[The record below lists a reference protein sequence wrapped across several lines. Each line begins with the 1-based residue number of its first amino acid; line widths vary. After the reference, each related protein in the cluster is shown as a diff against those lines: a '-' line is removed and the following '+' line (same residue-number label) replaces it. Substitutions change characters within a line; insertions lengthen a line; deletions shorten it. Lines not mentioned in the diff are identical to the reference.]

1 MKGYGVNNVECG
13 CLEINHPEFLLKF
26 WGKTERNAQD
36 ASVFH
41 PALFHILDVAHVA
54 GILLDER
61 CSQRWRNVLSG
72 LFAVD
77 PIELQKFIPFYVALH
92 DIGKF
97 SAAFQRQDPLQHQRL
112 LKEGLTFGRSQ
123 DIPHAQ
129 VSRHF
134 IWHEWPDLSLAAV
147 SDKHRLILR
156 ETVVGHHGI
165 FAAAADI
172 GDVKMKLKF
181 EEPNTW
187 KTFRSDVFQLLASL
201 LLDTSLTSLPDPQ
214 NVSSAVMELTG
225 FTTLCDWIGSDQRFF
240 TPHPDRSLDV
250 YIAISKECALKAVE
264 SDGFSAFTFSSVPT
278 TFSGLFNGL
287 PEPRPL
293 QIAVDD
299 IPPSLLEE
307 PCLVVIEAPTGEGK
321 TEAALAV
328 AHRIAARRNSDEF
341 YYALPTMATS
351 NQMHLRIQKYLH
363 DQLKLGVGAK
373 LVHGQAFLAQD
384 LVPVNPMTNGEGGLD
399 VGHAADWFNSKKK
412 ALLAPF
418 GVGTIDQVELGVLNV
433 RHSSLRLAGLSGK
446 VVILDEVHAY
456 DTYMTTIVTR
466 LLNWLNTL
474 GASVI
479 LLSAT
484 LPASRRKELVRT
496 YSHDDNAFDET
507 EAYPLITIVN
517 SSAVVSL
524 MPPAAQSS
532 KEIGLNLLHFRDDE
546 VDKKADWL
554 IERVNEGGCIC
565 WITNTV
571 DRAQAMYAALLD
583 ECDQETDLALLHA
596 RFPLF
601 QREDLETG
609 IARKIGP
616 EKSHRPKKM
625 IVIGTQVLEQ
635 SLDLDFDL
643 MVTDLAPVD
652 LLLQRAGRLHRHS
665 TTQYRGQHHQPALY
679 VNIPLM
685 GQQPDI
691 HIDRVIYHEYFL
703 LRTWQEI
710 RQMTHISLPAD
721 YRRLVEAVY
730 TPPAGEI
737 DEELGKAYARLLKDE
752 ELARQEAELR
762 LLPQPDP
769 ESSFTSL
776 AARMVFE
783 ESETRAG
790 WIVAQ
795 TRLGEKSIN
804 LVPLEDHGDH
814 YTIPGDEE
822 PIWKDQPVDSADQLR
837 MLRAQV
843 RVSRAEVVDALSHQI
858 DNRNLIFSNSQLLR
872 DVHPLWLTDGKAE
885 VETTNGIILLE
896 LDPLLGLMIKKKG
909 G

>member
-1 MKGYGVNNVECG
+1 MNIIDTENLKKEQIDK
-13 CLEINHPEFLLKF
+13 LIKF
-26 WGKTERNAQD
+26 WGKTDKHSQD
-36 ASVFH
+36 ASYFH

-54 GILLDER
+54 NMLLDKG
-61 CSQRWRNVLSG
+61 CSQRWRNVLSDV
-72 LFAVD
+72 FAVD
-77 PIELQKFIPFYVALH
+77 QDELRKFIPFYVALH

-112 LKEGLTFGRSQ
+112 QKEGVQFGRSQ

-134 IWHEWPDLSLAAV
+134 IWHEWPDLGNSAI
-147 SDKHRLILR
+147 SDKHKLILC
-156 ETVVGHHGI
+156 EMAAGHHGI

-172 GDVKMKLKF
+172 GNVKMKLKF

-187 KTFRSDVFQLLASL
+187 KEIRGDVFHVLAIL
-201 LLDTSLTSLPDPQ
+201 LLDTLLGNLPDPG
-214 NVSSAVMELTG
+214 NLSSAIMELTG

-240 TPHPDRSLDV
+240 TPHPNNDLAE
-250 YIAISKECALKAVE
+250 YLAISKESAEKAIAD
-264 SDGFSAFTFSSVPT
+264 DGFAVSTFSNTPT
-278 TFSGLFNGL
+278 EFTNLFSQLTD
-287 PEPRPL
+287 PRPL
-293 QIAVDD
+293 QVAIDE
-299 IPPSLLEE
+299 IPVRLIEE

-328 AHRIAARRNSDEF
+328 AHRIAALRHSDEF

-351 NQMHLRIQKYLH
+351 NQMHLRVQEFIH
-363 DQLKLGVGAK
+363 DQLKLDAGVK
-373 LVHGQAFLAQD
+373 LVHGQAFLTQD
-384 LVPVNPMTNGEGGLD
+384 IVPLRPLGNGEDLSN
-399 VGHAADWFNSKKK
+399 VFPAMDWFNSKKR

-418 GVGTIDQVELGVLNV
+418 GVGTIDQIELGALNV

-484 LPASRRKELVRT
+484 LPASRRKELIKT

-507 EAYPLITIVN
+507 TAYPLITVAN
-517 SSAVVSL
+517 SDAVLSM
-524 MPPAAQSS
+524 MPPAAQSA
-532 KEIGLNLLHFRDDE
+532 KEIGLNFLHFTDDE
-546 VDKKADWL
+546 VGEKSDWL
-554 IERVNEGGCIC
+554 IERVKNGGCVC

-571 DRAQAMYAALLD
+571 DRAQSMFAALM
-583 ECDQETDLALLHA
+583 EKYDQDTDLALMHA
-596 RFPLF
+596 RFPLSK
-601 QREDLETG
+601 REEMERIIVERVGPVKTNRP
-609 IARKIGP
+609 RKL
-616 EKSHRPKKM
+616 
-625 IVIGTQVLEQ
+625 IVVGTQVLEQ

-643 MVTDLAPVD
+643 MVTDLAPID
-652 LLLQRAGRLHRHS
+652 LLLQRAGRLHRHA
-665 TTQYRGQHHQPALY
+665 TTLERGQHHHPVLY
-679 VNIPLM
+679 VNIPLD
-685 GQQPDI
+685 GEQPDI
-691 HIDRVIYHEYFL
+691 HVDRYIYHEYFL

-710 RQMTHISLPAD
+710 SQMKHFSLPVD

-730 TPPAGEI
+730 SKPAGNLS
-737 DEELGKAYARLLKDE
+737 EELSKAYTKLLKDE
-752 ELARQEAELR
+752 ELARQEAEQR

-804 LVPLEDHGDH
+804 LVPLEDLGDH
-814 YTIPGDEE
+814 FSIPGDEK
-822 PIWKDQPVDSADQLR
+822 IFFKDQIIDNADQVR
-837 MLRAQV
+837 MLRSQI
-843 RVSRAEVVDALSHQI
+843 RVSRAEVVEALSRQEDQKRSLFAH
-858 DNRNLIFSNSQLLR
+858 SSLLR
-872 DVHPLWLTDGKAE
+872 DVRPLWLTDGKAE
-885 VETTNGIILLE
+885 VATKGGIILLE

>member
-1 MKGYGVNNVECG
+1 METT
-13 CLEINHPEFLLKF
+13 PEQTKDEQFLLKF
-26 WGKTERNAQD
+26 WGKTDRSSQD
-36 ASVFH
+36 ASYFH

-54 GILLDER
+54 VTLLDEG
-61 CSQRWRNVLSG
+61 CSQRWRNVLADIFG
-72 LFAVD
+72 VYPDA
-77 PIELQKFIPFYVALH
+77 LQKFIPFYVALH

-112 LKEGLTFGRSQ
+112 LQEGLTFGRSQ

-134 IWHEWPDLSLAAV
+134 IWHEWPDLIKAAI
-147 SDKHRLILR
+147 SDKNKLILR
-156 ETVVGHHGI
+156 EVAAGHHGV
-165 FAAAADI
+165 FSAASDL
-172 GDVKMKLKF
+172 GNVKMKLKF
-181 EEPNTW
+181 EEPYCW
-187 KTFRSDVFQLLASL
+187 KEIRSDVFHTLAML
-201 LLDTSLTSLPDPQ
+201 LLDTSLDSLPDPK
-214 NVSSAVMELTG
+214 NLSSAIMELTG

-240 TPHPDRSLDV
+240 SPHPEHSLAD
-250 YIAISKECALKAVE
+250 YITISKESALKAVE
-264 SDGFSAFTFSSVPT
+264 SDGFSTSTYSSTSTRFSD
-278 TFSGLFNGL
+278 LFDHLKN
-287 PEPRPL
+287 PRPL
-293 QIAVDD
+293 QKAVDE
-299 IPPSLLEE
+299 IPTLLLKE
-307 PCLVVIEAPTGEGK
+307 PCLIVIEAPTGEGK

-328 AHRIAARRNSDEF
+328 AHRLAEERHSDEF

-351 NQMHLRIQKYLH
+351 NQMHLRVQNYLR
-363 DQLKLGVGAK
+363 DQLKLDVGVK

-384 LVPVNPMTNGEGGLD
+384 LVPVKPLGNGSD
-399 VGHAADWFNSKKK
+399 ISNIASAMDWFNSKKK

-418 GVGTIDQVELGVLNV
+418 GVGTIDQIELGALNV
-433 RHSSLRLAGLSGK
+433 RHASLRMAGLSGK

-484 LPASRRKELVRT
+484 LPTSRRKELVRT
-496 YSHDDNAFDET
+496 YTHDDNAFDDT
-507 EAYPLITIVN
+507 EAYPLITVAN
-517 SSAVVSL
+517 SIAVVSM
-524 MPPAAQSS
+524 MPPAAQAS
-532 KEIGLNLLHFRDDE
+532 KEIGLNFLHFKDDE
-546 VDKKADWL
+546 VQKKSDWL
-554 IERVNEGGCIC
+554 IEQVNDGGCIC

-571 DRAQAMYAALLD
+571 DRAQALYSDLLEKCGED
-583 ECDQETDLALLHA
+583 VELALLHA
-596 RFPLF
+596 RFPLS
-601 QREDLETG
+601 QREELERR
-609 IARKIGP
+609 IVERVGP
-616 EKSHRPKKM
+616 DKDKRPAKM
-625 IVIGTQVLEQ
+625 IVVGTQVLEQ

-665 TTQYRGQHHQPALY
+665 TTLDRGQHLQPVLFIN
-679 VNIPLM
+679 VPLNND
-685 GQQPDI
+685 QPDI
-691 HIDRVIYHEYFL
+691 HVDCSIYHEYFL

-710 RQMTHISLPAD
+710 CHMMRFSLPTD

-730 TPPAGEI
+730 TAPAGDI
-737 DEELGKAYARLLKDE
+737 DEALANAYAKLLKDE
-752 ELARQEAELR
+752 ELARQEAEQR

-804 LVPLEDHGDH
+804 LVPLEDHGDLF
-814 YTIPGDEE
+814 TIPGDEK
-822 PIWKDQPVDSADQLR
+822 PIQKGKAIDSIDQLR
-837 MLRAQV
+837 MLRGQV
-843 RVSRAEVVDALSHQI
+843 RVSRAEVVEALSQQE
-858 DNRNLIFSNSQLLR
+858 DQKNLNFAQSSLLR
-872 DVHPLWLTDGKAE
+872 DVRPLWLTDGKAE
-885 VETTNGIILLE
+885 VVTKSGIILLE
-896 LDPLLGLMIKKKG
+896 LDPLLGLKIKKKG